1 MSTRPPS
8 GKIGALHNA
17 PLSMGRMASAWWAIS
32 RALAETGADGGETP
46 MLEALAGVA
55 GSLAA
60 RLYCSD
66 GASAYSLKAH
76 WCWAETPDDP
86 SALDLVLDSH
96 AEGLVLLGEGAPA
109 FPLANPSPFALL
121 PLPYGGQIAGVVA
134 FACPVMPA
142 VDALA
147 REALLLAARQ
157 AGSHLAARA
166 AAAALDEAASF
177 GDFHRAV
184 AFAIHDIK
192 GLSGQLS
199 LLARNAGQYGDNPEF
214 RADMVLTLR
223 SASTRLDALLADL
236 SQDARESADQVAP
249 PENLDVGTIAEA
261 IAKAHTGHTVTVIER
276 EPCAIP
282 GAREAIAQV
291 LTHLVQNAIEA
302 SPADAPVFIGIS
314 GDGPW
319 ARIEIIDSG
328 HGMSPDFLRERL
340 FRPFDSAKPG
350 GFGIGAYEARER
362 VRGMGGRLEV
372 ESREGVG
379 TRFIIRLP
387 RVAAVA
393 APLTSGRA
401 TA

>member
-1 MSTRPPS
+1 MSTRLPT
-8 GKIGALHNA
+8 GKIGALRNA

-32 RALAETGADGGETP
+32 RALSDGGEVAL
-46 MLEALAGVA
+46 LEALAGVA

-60 RLYCSD
+60 RLYGPD
-66 GASAYSLKAH
+66 GAAGDGSAYSLKAH
-76 WCWAETPDDP
+76 WCWAEMPDEPGALNLAFDP
-86 SALDLVLDSH
+86 AD
-96 AEGLVLLGEGAPA
+96 EGLVLLGEGAA
-109 FPLANPSPFALL
+109 DVPLANPSPFALL
-121 PLPYGGQIAGVVA
+121 PLPYRGKLSGVVV
-134 FACPVMPA
+134 FACPVLPA

-157 AGSHLAARA
+157 AGCHLAARA
-166 AAAALDEAASF
+166 AATALAETASF
-177 GDFHRAV
+177 GDFHRAI
-184 AFAIHDIK
+184 AFAMHDIK

-199 LLARNAGQYGDNPEF
+199 LLARNAGQHGDNPAF

-223 SASTRLDALLADL
+223 SASTRLDALLASL
-236 SQDARESADQVAP
+236 SQGAQGAADQGSTQESV
-249 PENLDVGTIAEA
+249 DIGTIAQIIAEA
-261 IAKAHTGHTVTVIER
+261 QTGHSVTVIER
-276 EPCAIP
+276 EPCAIT
-282 GAREAIAQV
+282 GAREVIEQI

-314 GDGPW
+314 ADGPW

-328 HGMSPDFLRERL
+328 HGMSPDFLRDRL
-340 FRPFDSAKPG
+340 FRPFDTPKPG

-362 VRGMGGRLEV
+362 VRAMGGRLEV

-387 RVAAVA
+387 RAVS
-393 APLTSGRA
+393 LHGRA